1 MDSSNKNLFIEGF
14 SPSSLANRKSL
25 KELVTLISQDII
37 FIYEDWHN
45 TEGDF
50 KIIMPDMSTT
60 SFQKESKKFAMQ
72 QVCLFFLFFVK
83 NKSID
88 LGVEMFPV
96 YHEITTKLAK
106 LYYETQN
113 KAFKNNAMDVL
124 SAVNNSEKY
133 SCLLENVQHPA
144 NQNIYIEG
152 QQKLQKKPD
161 F

>member
-1 MDSSNKNLFIEGF
+1 
-14 SPSSLANRKSL
+14 
-25 KELVTLISQDII
+25 
-37 FIYEDWHN
+37 
-45 TEGDF
+45 
-50 KIIMPDMSTT
+50 
-60 SFQKESKKFAMQ
+60 MQ